1 MVGRV
6 FQDGRRVDNLKG
18 AEPAYH
24 FEYLAVHDQRLALI
38 RNYTNWYIIGL
49 AISMAVFWVFMWV
62 ALTSVNLPL
71 LMFGGVVAS
80 FFVWMS
86 HSVSVSIDQGVVALY
101 PRIIFLEILLDYH
114 FYRDYLKGRPGG
126 ETERRFIEKCEA
138 IQSATTDELWTQIR
152 AAFDPKDFP
161 RSRRMFRH
169 YRLMALGSLAI
180 YWLTV
185 AMIIYNTF
193 QEVGQ

>member
-6 FQDGRRVDNLKG
+6 FQQGRELASV
-18 AEPAYH
+18 AAAAPAYH
-24 FEYLAVHDQRLALI
+24 YEYLAVHDQRRALI

-49 AISMAVFWVFMWV
+49 AVSMAVFWVFMWV

-71 LMFGGVVAS
+71 LVFGGAVSS

-86 HSVSVSIDQGVVALY
+86 HSVSRSIDQGVVALY
-101 PRIIFLEILLDYH
+101 PRIIFLEIVLDYH
-114 FYRDYLKGRPGG
+114 FYRDYLKRRPGG

-138 IQSATTDELWTQIR
+138 IQPETTDELWQRICED
-152 AAFDPKDFP
+152 FNPKDFP
-161 RSRRMFRH
+161 GSRRMFKH

-180 YWLTV
+180 YWITIG
-185 AMIIYNTF
+185 MIVFNTF
-193 QEVGQ
+193 QDAG